1 MNDYLKN
8 IIQNIP
14 QKPGCYQ
21 YYDDKGT
28 IIYVG
33 KAKNLKKRVSS
44 YFTKNHHDSPKTRIL
59 VSKIRDIKYIVVA
72 SEEDTFLL
80 ENNLIKEYQP
90 RYNVMLKDDKT
101 YASIVIKNEYF
112 PRILQTRN
120 IVKDGSQ
127 YFGPYSNTFGI
138 KVLLE
143 TIHNLYPIRTC
154 TLNLTPENIQS
165 GKFKVCLEYHIKRC
179 LGPCVGL
186 QSLEDYNKNV
196 ESIRQ
201 ILKGD
206 INIAA
211 KSIYDDMQK
220 HAEEFRFEEAQKLK
234 EKYLLIENLKQKSTV
249 TSKINYNIDV
259 YAYDDDENAAYINY
273 LSVHNGAIVRAYT
286 FEFKKKLDESKEEL
300 LGLGILEMNERF
312 GQASKEIVVPF
323 LPDLILEDTEFTIPQ
338 RGDKLKLQKLSL
350 LNVKQYKVDK
360 LKRAE
365 TLNPEQRNTRIMK
378 EIQESLQLKKP
389 PYHIECFD
397 NSNIQGSDP
406 VAACVVFKG
415 LKPSKK
421 DYRKYIIKT
430 VIGSD
435 DYASMHEVVL
445 RRYQRAIN
453 EGSPLPDL
461 IITDGG
467 KGQMEV
473 VRQALEK
480 LNISI
485 PIAGLAKDKKHRTS
499 ELLFGFPA
507 LVVGMKQG
515 SPLFRLMEQ
524 IQNEVHRFA
533 ITFHR
538 KRRSKSQVKSEL
550 DNIKGIGDET
560 KRLLLKHFRSIK
572 RIKAASDQEIEKLV
586 GKHKT
591 KLLNEYFDI
600 KKEGSDDDPNTENTD
615 KTE

>member
-1 MNDYLKN
+1 MNDYLRN

-21 YYDDKGT
+21 YFDDKGI

-59 VSKIRDIKYIVVA
+59 VSKIRDIKYIVVET
-72 SEEDTFLL
+72 EEDTFLL

-101 YASIVIKNEYF
+101 YASIVIKNEYY
-112 PRILQTRN
+112 PRIAQTRN
-120 IVKDGSQ
+120 IANDGSQ

-138 KVLLE
+138 KVLIE
-143 TIHNLYPIRTC
+143 TIHKLYPIRTC

-220 HAEEFRFEEAQKLK
+220 CAEEFRFEEAQKLK
-234 EKYLLIENLKQKSTV
+234 EKYLLIETLKQKSTV

-259 YAYDDDENAAYINY
+259 YAYEDDENAAYINY
-273 LSVHNGAIVRAYT
+273 LSVHKGAIIRAYT

-300 LGLGILEMNERF
+300 LGLGILEMNDRF
-312 GQASKEIVVPF
+312 GAASKEIVVPF
-323 LPDLILEDTEFTIPQ
+323 VPDLMLEGTEFTIPQ
-338 RGDKLKLQKLSL
+338 RGDKLKLLKLSQ

-365 TLNPEQRNTRIMK
+365 SLNPEQRSVRIVK
-378 EIQESLQLKKP
+378 GIQNDLQLKELP
-389 PYHIECFD
+389 IHIECFD
-397 NSNIQGSDP
+397 NSNIQGTNAVS
-406 VAACVVFKG
+406 ACVVFKMA
-415 LKPSKK
+415 KPSKR
-421 DYRKYIIKT
+421 DYRHFIVKT
-430 VIGSD
+430 VEGPD
-435 DYASMHEVVL
+435 DFGTMREVVY
-445 RRYQRAIN
+445 RRYHRLL
-453 EGSPLPDL
+453 EEDTTLPQL
-461 IITDGG
+461 IVIDGG
-467 KGQMEV
+467 KGQLSAACE
-473 VRQALEK
+473 ALKALDLYGKIAIIGIAKRLEE
-480 LNISI
+480 IYYPEDPI
-485 PIAGLAKDKKHRTS
+485 PLYLDKNS
-499 ELLFGFPA
+499 ETLK
-507 LVVGMKQG
+507 V
-515 SPLFRLMEQ
+515 
-524 IQNEVHRFA
+524 IQHLRDEAHRFG

-550 DNIKGIGDET
+550 DNIKGIGEET
-560 KRLLLKHFRSIK
+560 KKLLLKHFKSIK
-572 RIKAASDQEIEKLV
+572 RIKNASVEEVEKVV
-586 GKHKT
+586 GKHKST
-591 KLLNEYFDI
+591 LLQEYFN
-600 KKEGSDDDPNTENTD
+600 GENR
-615 KTE
+615 E

>member
-1 MNDYLKN
+1 MNEYLRN

-14 QKPGCYQ
+14 EKPGCYQ
-21 YYDDKGT
+21 YFDDKGT

-44 YFTKNHHDSPKTRIL
+44 YFTKTHQDSPKTRIL
-59 VSKIRDIKYIVVA
+59 VSKIRDIKYVVVA
-72 SEEDTFLL
+72 TEDDTFLL

-101 YASIVIKNEYF
+101 YTSIVIKNEYF

-120 IVKDGSQ
+120 LVKDGSQ

-143 TIHNLYPIRTC
+143 TIHKLYPIRTC
-154 TLNLTPENIQS
+154 NLSLTPENIQA

-179 LGPCVGL
+179 LGPCVGSQTL
-186 QSLEDYNKNV
+186 DDYNKNV
-196 ESIRQ
+196 ESVRQ

-206 INIAA
+206 IGIVSKA
-211 KSIYDDMQK
+211 IYDVMQK
-220 HAEEFRFEEAQKLK
+220 AAEEYKFEEAQKLK
-234 EKYLLIENLKQKSTV
+234 EKYILIENLKEKSTV
-249 TSKINYNIDV
+249 TSRIMYNIDV
-259 YAYDDDENAAYINY
+259 FSYDEDENAAYINY
-273 LSVHNGAIVRAYT
+273 LSVHNGAIIRVYT
-286 FEFKKKLDESKEEL
+286 FEFKKRLEENKEEL
-300 LGLGILEMNERF
+300 LGLGILEMRERF
-312 GQASKEIVVPF
+312 GDTSKEIVVPF
-323 LPDLILEDTEFTIPQ
+323 LPDLKLQDSEFTIPQ
-338 RGDKLKLQKLSL
+338 RGDKLKLLRLSL

-378 EIQESLQLKKP
+378 EIQDSLQLKKP
-389 PYHIECFD
+389 PYQIECFD
-397 NSNIQGSDP
+397 NSNIQGSDA

-430 VIGSD
+430 VVGPN

-453 EGSPLPDL
+453 EGTPLPDL

-473 VRQALEK
+473 VRQALEE

-485 PIAGLAKDKKHRTS
+485 PIAGLVKDKKHRTS

-507 LVVGMKQG
+507 LVVGIKQG

-533 ITFHR
+533 IAFHR
-538 KRRSKSQVKSEL
+538 NRRSKSQIKSEL
-550 DNIKGIGDET
+550 DDIKGIGEET
-560 KRLLLKHFRSIK
+560 KKALLKQFKSIK
-572 RIKAASDQEIEKLV
+572 RIKTAQKDELEKII
-586 GKHKT
+586 GK
-591 KLLNEYFDI
+591 Y
-600 KKEGSDDDPNTENTD
+600 
-615 KTE
+615 KTELIIRYFEEKNNNIKQ